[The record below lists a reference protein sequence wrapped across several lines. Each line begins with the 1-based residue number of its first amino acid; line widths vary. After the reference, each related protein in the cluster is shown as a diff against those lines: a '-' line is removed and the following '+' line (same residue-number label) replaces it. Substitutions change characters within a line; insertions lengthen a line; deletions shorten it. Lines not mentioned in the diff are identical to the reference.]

1 MGEGHR
7 AEAGPTAAATPPPA
21 ELQAAN
27 ERLLLAGLRA
37 QELAAEARRL
47 NAALE
52 HRALHDALTDLP
64 NRGLFADRLGQALRA
79 AARDRATLAVL
90 FLDLDRFK
98 AVNDRLGHHAGDL
111 LLRQVA
117 ARLRGA
123 LRASDTVARLHGDEF
138 AVLLPGDDAAAA
150 AVVAGTLRAAL
161 GPPFALPGG
170 SEHVAASIGIAAYP
184 AHGQEV
190 EALMRRADAAMYR
203 AKRARAGHAVA
214 DHAEGDRPSRPVGAG
229 PVGDLAVPV
238 GPAAAREELQAVNEQ
253 LLLAGLA
260 ERELADRLRRQLAFT
275 GAIVGNLG
283 EGVCALDRA
292 GRISFANPAAERLL
306 GQAEA
311 ALLGRRWDEVVYGGR
326 VDDCPPLAAIRAGA
340 TMHADDDRFARRDGG
355 SFAAA
360 YTAAPIVADDAV
372 VGAAV
377 VFRDITERRRAEA
390 ERAALTARVEAA
402 LAFRTRFLSITAH
415 ELRSPLT
422 ALKGYAQLLLR
433 QARGGGDD
441 RLLRSLARIDAQA
454 GRMARLIDDLAEVP
468 RIESD
473 GLALDAHPLELRA
486 LLEETVAEVGAT
498 APAFAL
504 HVRAEGGADEAVWV
518 HADRARL
525 QQVLTNLLTNA
536 VKYSGER
543 REVAITLGRD
553 GERAVVAVAD
563 HGIGIPAAQQAAVFE
578 PYVRAAN
585 ATAGG
590 YGGLGLGLFIS
601 KAIVERHG
609 GTLTLVSEEGRGS
622 TFSVALPLL
631 PTTDSAGDEDP
642 VAPPPRS

>member
-1 MGEGHR
+1 MGEDRREGT
-7 AEAGPTAAATPPPA
+7 APTAD
-21 ELQAAN
+21 LLLVN
-27 ERLLLAGLRA
+27 ERLLLADLRER
-37 QELAAEARRL
+37 ELAEDARRL
-47 NAALE
+47 AAALE

-64 NRGLFADRLGQALRA
+64 NRMLFTDRLEQALVD
-79 AARDRATLAVL
+79 ARREGATVALL

-98 AVNDRLGHHAGDL
+98 AVNDRLGHQAGDL

-117 ARLRGA
+117 AHLRGA
-123 LRASDTVARLHGDEF
+123 LREADTLARLYGDEF
-138 AVLLPGDDAAAA
+138 AVLLPGDDANAAA
-150 AVVAGTLRAAL
+150 GAARALLRALAAPCL
-161 GPPFALPGG
+161 LQGQP
-170 SEHVAASIGIAAYP
+170 EYVEASIGIAVYP
-184 AHGQEV
+184 AHGADAA
-190 EALMRRADAAMYR
+190 ALLRQADAAMYL
-203 AKRARAGHAVA
+203 AKRTRGGYAVA
-214 DHAEGDRPSRPVGAG
+214 GFGEGQRHPHPAGTGPDSGTAAVAGPTSAGGAPVAPVGA
-229 PVGDLAVPV
+229 
-238 GPAAAREELQAVNEQ
+238 ELRAVNER
-253 LLLAGLA
+253 LLLAGLR
-260 ERELADRLRRQLAFT
+260 EQELADQLRHQLAFT

-306 GQAEA
+306 GRAEA
-311 ALLGRRWDEVVYGGR
+311 ALLERRWDEVVYGGR

-340 TMHADDDRFARRDGG
+340 TMHADDDRFARPDGG

-360 YTAAPIVADDAV
+360 YTAAPIVAADAV

-433 QARGGGDD
+433 QARDGGDD

-454 GRMARLIDDLAEVP
+454 GRMARLIDDLAEAP

-473 GLALDAHPLELRA
+473 GLTLDAHPLALRA

-498 APAFAL
+498 APEFAL
-504 HVRAEGGADEAVWV
+504 RVRVEGGAAAAVWV
-518 HADRARL
+518 RADRARL

-536 VKYSGER
+536 VKYSGAR
-543 REVAITLGRD
+543 REVAITLRQD
-553 GERAVVAVAD
+553 GARALVAVAD

-585 ATAGG
+585 ATAGN

-601 KAIVERHG
+601 KAIVDRHE

-622 TFSVALPLL
+622 TFTLALPLL
-631 PTTDSAGDEDP
+631 AAAGE
-642 VAPPPRS
+642 APGR